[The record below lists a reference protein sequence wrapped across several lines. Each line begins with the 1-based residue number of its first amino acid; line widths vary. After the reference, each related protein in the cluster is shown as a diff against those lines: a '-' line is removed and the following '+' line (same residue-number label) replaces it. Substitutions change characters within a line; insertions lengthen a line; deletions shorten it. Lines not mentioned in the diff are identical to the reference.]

1 MSEAYTTLP
10 NTLKFY
16 GKVENGEITEYGSH
30 IPFNFEL
37 ISKTKTDTTSYEFKA
52 HIQHWLNGMP
62 KGNQIHA
69 NWVVSAMSVHYSL
82 IKITKN
88 MENCFC

>member
-10 NTLKFY
+10 NTLRFY
-16 GKVENGEITEYGSH
+16 GKVENGEITQYGAH

-37 ISKTKTDTTSYEFKA
+37 ISKTNVNTTSYELKA

-69 NWVVSAMSVHYSL
+69 NWVVSIEFTCIFFL
-82 IKITKN
+82 
-88 MENCFC
+88 